1 MPRSDEDD
9 TGTVNDTTH
18 MTGHL
23 LIAMPTMMDP
33 NFHQTVTYICE
44 HSDMGALGLVI
55 NRPLD
60 MGLGEVLEQ
69 LSLDSPDEALT
80 AQPVLRGGPVQTE
93 RGFVLHESTRE
104 WEATMPVGES
114 IFVTTSQ
121 DILASLAT
129 GNGPER
135 ALIVLGY
142 AGWGAGQLDAEI
154 RDNAWLSVLADP
166 RIVFETPFE
175 RRWDEAA
182 RKLGVDLTNLSTQAG
197 HA

>member
-1 MPRSDEDD
+1 
-9 TGTVNDTTH
+9 
-18 MTGHL
+18 
-23 LIAMPTMMDP
+23 MMDP

-44 HSDMGALGLVI
+44 HSDLGALGLVI

-60 MGLGEVLEQ
+60 MGLGEVLER
-69 LSLDSPDEALT
+69 LSLDSSDEALRT
-80 AQPVLRGGPVQTE
+80 QPVLRGGPVQTE

-114 IFVTTSQ
+114 IYVTTSQ
-121 DILASLAT
+121 DILSSLAA

-142 AGWGAGQLDAEI
+142 AGWGAGQLEAEI
-154 RDNAWLSVLADP
+154 RENAWLSVPADP

-175 RRWDEAA
+175 QRWEEAA
-182 RKLGVDLTNLSTQAG
+182 RKLGVDLTTISPQAG

>member
-9 TGTVNDTTH
+9 TGTVTDTTR

>member
-1 MPRSDEDD
+1 MSDS
-9 TGTVNDTTH
+9 TH

-55 NRPLD
+55 NRPLE

-69 LSLDSPDEALT
+69 LSLDSLDDSLT

-93 RGFVLHESTRE
+93 RGFVLHESPRE
-104 WEATMPVGES
+104 WEATMRVGDS
-114 IFVTTSQ
+114 IYVTTSQ
-121 DILASLAT
+121 DILTSLAAGT
-129 GNGPER
+129 GPER

-142 AGWGAGQLDAEI
+142 AGWGAGQLEAEI
-154 RDNAWLSVLADP
+154 RDNAWLSVPADA

-175 RRWDEAA
+175 RRWEAAA
-182 RKLGVDLTNLSTQAG
+182 RKLGVDLTTLSTQAG